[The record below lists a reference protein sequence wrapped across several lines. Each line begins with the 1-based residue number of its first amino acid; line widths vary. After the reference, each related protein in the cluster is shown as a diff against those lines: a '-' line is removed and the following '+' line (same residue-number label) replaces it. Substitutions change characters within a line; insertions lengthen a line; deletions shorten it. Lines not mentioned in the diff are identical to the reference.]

1 MRIDHPERKHEER
14 RKRAAAAASKL
25 ERKLASHERAKGAK
39 PTNGEGSVGDP
50 IDSHSLT
57 HPSLN
62 PFGGRQETE
71 FRTVLPQIRDFLP
84 LTEA

>member
-14 RKRAAAAASKL
+14 RKRAAAAAPSKL

-39 PTNGEGSVGDP
+39 PNGERRVGAP

-57 HPSLN
+57 HPSPN
-62 PFGGRQETE
+62 PFCGRQETE
-71 FRTVLPQIRDFLP
+71 FRTAVPQVKTFYL
-84 LTEA
+84 